1 MDRYSPRKPPK
12 STLSPRKS
20 PIHQRIIVPKT
31 TCQPPTTRLEDIQS
45 LKQGLNNYNLQS
57 NTLRK
62 ATKRWI
68 KATRSHEYR
77 GIETEEQEAKLHAI
91 KTQIELERAQ
101 SILPS
106 IRDDAR
112 KKLSKLL
119 TAKHYVEEAHSTVE
133 LCRKKWKEIE
143 AKCVLEASHL
153 MLPIHNTLET
163 IASIDN
169 PNSNTA
175 SIFTV
180 AEIEQMIPPLPPKKA
195 YLKFDPEAQL
205 AAKHAEEQRRHQL
218 QEKLRKDQ
226 ANGVSIVREPR
237 SISEIVLT
245 ALSIVAKPEAYLK
258 VAENHCHGKKMNND
272 THSACTLLQEQPYL
286 LVDDL
291 HYEDMP
297 VFLHGLAAD
306 ILTGSLLAG
315 NTHNLH
321 VSRRRRRRQSLDMK
335 NVTTPKKATSP
346 KSNDHTS
353 TSASTK
359 GVKKYLNNHVS
370 FQLKHDR
377 DAAKQLRQTLVGL
390 HGSGSGTFFDPLP
403 QPFQIREL
411 SHCLGID
418 IVEEKRNKNSIQA
431 TEIFSEEYLMNRKAA
446 ISSLFGNDKH
456 LKDHMKSP
464 MFVLLRLSLG
474 ILHLWQSLMNT
485 PIPASIETNNNTK
498 LGTLKKAKSVDLS
511 VL

>member
-1 MDRYSPRKPPK
+1 MDRYAPRKPPK

-20 PIHQRIIVPKT
+20 PIHQRIVVPKT
-31 TCQPPTTRLEDIQS
+31 TCQPPTTRLEDIES

-106 IRDDAR
+106 LRDDAR

-133 LCRKKWKEIE
+133 LCRKKWAEIE

-180 AEIEQMIPPLPPKKA
+180 AEIEQMIPPLPPKKP
-195 YLKFDPEAQL
+195 YLKFDPEAQH

-226 ANGVSIVREPR
+226 ANGISIVREPR

-272 THSACTLLQEQPYL
+272 THSARTLLQEQPFY

-291 HYEDMP
+291 HYEDKIFVM
-297 VFLHGLAAD
+297 HGLAAD
-306 ILTGSLLAG
+306 IFTGSLLAG

-321 VSRRRRRRQSLDMK
+321 VSRRRRRRRSLDMK
-335 NVTTPKKATSP
+335 NVTTPKKA
-346 KSNDHTS
+346 

-403 QPFQIREL
+403 QPYQIREL

-418 IVEEKRNKNSIQA
+418 SVEEEKNKNSIQA

-485 PIPASIETNNNTK
+485 PTPSSIENNNS
-498 LGTLKKAKSVDLS
+498 TLEKRKIEISVF
-511 VL
+511 